1 MENTQRI
8 SSEINQEKQLEDIL
22 KKLLAARS

>member
-1 MENTQRI
+1 MESTQKT